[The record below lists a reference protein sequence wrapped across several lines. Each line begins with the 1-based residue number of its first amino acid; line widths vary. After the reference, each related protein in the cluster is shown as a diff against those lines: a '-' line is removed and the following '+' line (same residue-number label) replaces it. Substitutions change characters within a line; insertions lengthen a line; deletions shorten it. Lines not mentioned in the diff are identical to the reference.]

1 MLASYIPASSE
12 VDLDQ
17 SSFSFDDYTARIG
30 EISSR
35 LQLFIF
41 LNEELKNY

>member
-1 MLASYIPASSE
+1 MLASHAPASDE
-12 VDLDQ
+12 IDLDQ
-17 SSFSFDDYTARIG
+17 STFSFDDYTARIC